1 MKRWQ
6 DWGNAILGV
15 WMVISPWVLGFS
27 GGMSS
32 AALAAWVL
40 GTAIVVLAL
49 IAVYMPSAWEEGIN
63 ILLGLCLLISPWAL
77 SYADVPKPT
86 ENAVSVG
93 VVVTLLALWAM
104 LQDTQVQKWWHDHH
118 PAR

>member
-6 DWGNAILGV
+6 DWCNAVLGL
-15 WMVISPWVLGFS
+15 WTVISPWALGFS
-27 GGMSS
+27 VSTSS
-32 AALAAWVL
+32 AAPAAWVL

-49 IAVYMPSAWEEGIN
+49 IAVYMPRAWEEGIN
-63 ILLGLCLLISPWAL
+63 IVLGLCLLISPWAL
-77 SYADVPKPT
+77 NYADMPKPT

-93 VVVTLLALWAM
+93 VIVTLLAVWAM
-104 LQDTQVQKWWHDHH
+104 LRDTQVQKWWHDHH